1 MGDYVKIE
9 LPVTK
14 EAAAVLADDDRRR
27 RAGELLSRMLRPRS
41 PEEDPLVALLAE
53 IQGTAAARGVTDDEI
68 DAELAAYNAE
78 RRDRR

>member
-1 MGDYVKIE
+1 MGEYVKIE

-14 EAAAVLADDDRRR
+14 EAAAALADEGRRQQ
-27 RAGELLSRMLRPRS
+27 AGELLSRMLRPRS

-53 IQGTAAARGVTDDEI
+53 IQRDAAAQGLTDEEV

-78 RRDRR
+78 RRHRR